1 MTQPKMEFVDSSS
14 IEAIG
19 YDPDEREIYIQF
31 INGGTYV
38 YSDAD
43 EVTFEELRTADS
55 IGSYVNRV
63 IKPNHSY
70 REM

>member
-14 IEAIG
+14 IEAVG
-19 YDPDEREIYIQF
+19 YDADEREIYIQF
-31 INGGTYV
+31 LDGGTYV
-38 YSDAD
+38 YSDVD
-43 EVTFEELRTADS
+43 EATYEELRTADS
-55 IGSYVNRV
+55 IGSYFNRM